1 MTNAID
7 VSNTNTVCLSVCIS
21 ASLLRYLSLFRQADH
36 SELLFSSFTV
46 LLIVCGIKSSY
57 GDEDIL
63 LTIAKVGDRAILPC
77 VNNAANQ
84 VTLIRN

>member
-1 MTNAID
+1 MPYMCPIQI
-7 VSNTNTVCLSVCIS
+7 LSVCLPACLPLSRGIS
-21 ASLLRYLSLFRQADH
+21 LFHFRQADH

-46 LLIVCGIKSSY
+46 LLAVCGIKRSY

-63 LTIAKVGDRAILPC
+63 LTIAKVGDRAVLPC

-84 VTLIRN
+84 VIFRN